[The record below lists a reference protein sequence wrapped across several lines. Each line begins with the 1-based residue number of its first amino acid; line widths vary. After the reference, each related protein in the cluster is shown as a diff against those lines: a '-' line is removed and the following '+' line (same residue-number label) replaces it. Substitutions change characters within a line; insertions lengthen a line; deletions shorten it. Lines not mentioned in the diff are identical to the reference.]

1 MSTIL
6 IDDIELYYEKY
17 GNKGKKVLML
27 HGWGSNIDL
36 FAPVIGF
43 AKKKYHVVAM
53 DMPGFGKSD
62 EPKEPMNVDDYVNF
76 VLDFVKTL
84 FPEEKE
90 M

>member
-1 MSTIL
+1 MKAIIGDL
-6 IDDIELYYEKY
+6 NINYIDEGQGPML
-17 GNKGKKVLML
+17 LML

-62 EPKEPMNVDDYVNF
+62 EPVDPMNVDDYVEF
-76 VLDFVKTL
+76 ILSFIKKL
-84 FPEEKE
+84 YY
-90 M
+90 